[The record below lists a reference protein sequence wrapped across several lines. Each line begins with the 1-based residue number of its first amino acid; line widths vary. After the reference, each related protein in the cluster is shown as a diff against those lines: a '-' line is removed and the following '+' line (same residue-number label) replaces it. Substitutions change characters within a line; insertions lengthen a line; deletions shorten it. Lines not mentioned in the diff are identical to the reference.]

1 MRKYVKNIFK
11 LILSATFLILLLIS
25 STKSLFSQEMP
36 PKPSSSGGSIS
47 VYVDPSQGLA
57 FGAFYQ
63 IGTGGTVTVNAGG
76 SRMSSGNVILANLGY
91 SYSPVLFQVTANSG
105 TTITIMNGPDV
116 SLTGSNGGSM
126 NLHLGSSDVGSP
138 FTTTANPPSKTQVH
152 IGGTLTI
159 GSAIANPPG
168 SYNGTFTVTFIQQ

>member
-1 MRKYVKNIFK
+1 MKRNSTCISG
-11 LILSATFLILLLIS
+11 LILNFSIVLMVLLLS
-25 STKSLFSQEMP
+25 AARLMCQEMP
-36 PKPSSSGGSIS
+36 PKPSSSGTIS

-63 IGTGGTVTVNAGG
+63 IGTGGTVTVDAGG
-76 SRMSSGNVILANLGY
+76 SRSSSGNVILANLGY
-91 SYSPVLFQVTANSG
+91 TYSPVLFQVTANAG
-105 TTITIMNGPDV
+105 TTISIMNGPDV

-126 NLHLGSSDVGSP
+126 NLHLGRSDVGSP
-138 FTTTANPPSKTQVH
+138 FTTTANPPSKTQVR

>member
-1 MRKYVKNIFK
+1 MSPKASSKNSF
-11 LILSATFLILLLIS
+11 
-25 STKSLFSQEMP
+25 
-36 PKPSSSGGSIS
+36 S

-63 IGTGGTVTVNAGG
+63 VGTGGTVTVDAGG

-105 TTITIMNGPDV
+105 STIQIMNGPDI

-126 NLHLGSSDVGSP
+126 NLHLGRSDVGSP
-138 FTTTANPPSKTQVH
+138 FTKPEHSPSKTQVH

-159 GSAIANPPG
+159 GSTIANPPG
-168 SYNGTFTVTFIQQ
+168 NYNGTFTVTFIQE